1 MYRRWGKRAIDILGA
16 GLTLVVLSPVLL
28 VSALVVATRLGRP
41 VLFKQKR
48 AGLGSQAFN
57 VLKFRSMT
65 DARDPD
71 GTLRPDSER
80 LTPLGV
86 FLRESSIDELPS
98 LLNVLKGEMSLIG
111 PRPFIYD
118 YVDLYTPEQARR
130 HDVRPGITGW
140 AQVNGRNALSWEEKF
155 RLDVWYVDNVSLW
168 LDIKIVFLTLKKL
181 IQRDGISAPGSA
193 TMERFRG

>member
-1 MYRRWGKRAIDILGA
+1 
-16 GLTLVVLSPVLL
+16 
-28 VSALVVATRLGRP
+28 
-41 VLFKQKR
+41 
-48 AGLGSQAFN
+48 
-57 VLKFRSMT
+57 MT

-71 GTLRPDSER
+71 GALRPDSER

-118 YVDLYTPEQARR
+118 YVELYTPEQARR

-181 IQRDGISAPGSA
+181 IHRDGISAPGSV

>member
-16 GLTLVVLSPVLL
+16 GLAVVLLSPVLL
-28 VSALVVATRLGRP
+28 VSALVVAVRLGRP

-48 AGLGSQAFN
+48 AGYGSRPFN

-71 GTLRPDSER
+71 GALRPDSER

-118 YVDLYTPEQARR
+118 YVELYTPEQARR
-130 HDVRPGITGW
+130 HDVRPGI
-140 AQVNGRNALSWEEKF
+140 
-155 RLDVWYVDNVSLW
+155 
-168 LDIKIVFLTLKKL
+168 
-181 IQRDGISAPGSA
+181 
-193 TMERFRG
+193 

>member
-16 GLTLVVLSPVLL
+16 GLAVVLLSPVLL
-28 VSALVVATRLGRP
+28 VSALIVAVRLGRP

-48 AGLGSQAFN
+48 AGYGSRPFN

-71 GTLRPDSER
+71 GALRPDSER

-118 YVDLYTPEQARR
+118 YVELYTPEQARR

-155 RLDVWYVDNVSLW
+155 RPDVWYVDNVSLW

-181 IQRDGISAPGSA
+181 IHRDGISAPGSV

>member
-48 AGLGSQAFN
+48 AGLGSRAFN

-118 YVDLYTPEQARR
+118 YVDLYTTEQARR

-181 IQRDGISAPGSA
+181 IIREGISAPGSA

>member
-1 MYRRWGKRAIDILGA
+1 MYRRWGKRPIDILGA

-48 AGLGSQAFN
+48 AGLGSRAFN

-181 IQRDGISAPGSA
+181 IIRDGISAPGSA

>member
-48 AGLGSQAFN
+48 AGLGSRAFN

-140 AQVNGRNALSWEEKF
+140 AQVNGRNALGWEEKF
-155 RLDVWYVDNVSLW
+155 RLDVWYVDNISLW

-181 IQRDGISAPGSA
+181 IIRDGISAPGSA

>member
-48 AGLGSQAFN
+48 AGLGSRAFN

-155 RLDVWYVDNVSLW
+155 RLDVWYVDNISLW

-181 IQRDGISAPGSA
+181 IIRDGISAPGSA

>member
-1 MYRRWGKRAIDILGA
+1 MYRRWGKRTIDILGA

-48 AGLGSQAFN
+48 AGYGSRPFN

-181 IQRDGISAPGSA
+181 IHRDGISAPGSA

>member
-1 MYRRWGKRAIDILGA
+1 MYRRWGKRAIDIFGA

-28 VSALVVATRLGRP
+28 VGALVVALRLGRP

-48 AGLGSQAFN
+48 AGLGSRAFN

-65 DARDPD
+65 DAKGPD

-181 IQRDGISAPGSA
+181 IIRDGISAPGSA

>member
-16 GLTLVVLSPVLL
+16 GLAVVLLSPVLL
-28 VSALVVATRLGRP
+28 VSALIVAVRLGRP

-48 AGLGSQAFN
+48 AGYGSRPFN

-71 GTLRPDSER
+71 GALRPDSER

-118 YVDLYTPEQARR
+118 YVELYTPEQARR

-181 IQRDGISAPGSA
+181 IHRDGISAPGSA